1 MTKQRPVDYLLG
13 HSEPIIDCTA
23 LSRGGSTGGSTM
35 YVVSGDRFG
44 EMKIYD
50 MSNCEA
56 VTTISRKMA
65 NNGQLT
71 ALCSLDDGHS
81 FVYGG
86 TDGRVRVCDIRQD
99 NSVVCTIAAHIERAA
114 AAVTGMATSQ
124 NSEKESLTPPRRS
137 LKPSRLS
144 AHSSAA
150 RASPNTAASSSSQLL
165 DVHHNSSG
173 ITYLYYICIYLYMFI
188 YVYRIIILYIM
199 SSSSSLLCY
208 YRYSRNHVK
217 SECHDLFIPR
227 FA

>member
-1 MTKQRPVDYLLG
+1 
-13 HSEPIIDCTA
+13 
-23 LSRGGSTGGSTM
+23 M

-86 TDGRVRVCDIRQD
+86 TDGRVRMCDIRQG
-99 NSVVCTIAAHIERAA
+99 NSVVCTIAAHIERANTKSIESFSSSSSSA
-114 AAVTGMATSQ
+114 SSAAVTGMAMSQ

-150 RASPNTAASSSSQLL
+150 RASPNTAASSSSQVL

-173 ITYLYYICIYLYMFI
+173 IITAINRCLLNA
-188 YVYRIIILYIM
+188 ILIQIFFT
-199 SSSSSLLCY
+199 L
-208 YRYSRNHVK
+208 
-217 SECHDLFIPR
+217 
-227 FA
+227 